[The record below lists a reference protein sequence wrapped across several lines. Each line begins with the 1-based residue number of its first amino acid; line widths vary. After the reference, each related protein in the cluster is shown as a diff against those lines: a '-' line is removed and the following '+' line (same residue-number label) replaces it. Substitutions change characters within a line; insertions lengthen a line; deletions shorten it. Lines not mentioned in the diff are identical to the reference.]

1 METKGEK
8 IYLSPP
14 HLGELEKKYIDDAF
28 RDNWISSVGPN
39 LEAFESE
46 INKYTGLKGALAL
59 STGTAAIHLALK
71 LCGVKIGDTVLC
83 SSFTFAAS
91 ANPIIYEKAI
101 PVFIDSEPVTWN
113 MCPKSL
119 ERACVTLKA
128 RGIVPK
134 AAIIVSLYGQSADM
148 DPLLEICDRFQ
159 IPVIEDAA
167 ESLGA
172 TYKNRR
178 SGTFGRFGIYSFN
191 GNKIITSSGGGA
203 LVSDDTDAIAK
214 ARFWSTQ
221 SRDAALHYQH
231 SELGFNYRM
240 SNILAGVGLGQLK
253 ILGDRVA
260 ARRRVFERYQDGLM
274 NVPGV
279 TFMPECSSGFSTR
292 WLTVMCLDPKKV
304 KMKPAELVT
313 FLASHNIEARP
324 AWKPMH
330 LQPFFSE
337 YEYFSKESVGD
348 FSAKLFSE
356 GVCLPSGSSLTPP
369 QQDRVIALIR
379 KALL

>member
-1 METKGEK
+1 METQNEK

-14 HLGELEKKYIDDAF
+14 HLGELEKKYVENAF
-28 RDNWISSVGPN
+28 QDNWISSVGPN
-39 LEAFESE
+39 LEAFEAE
-46 INKYTGLKGALAL
+46 INKYTGMKGALAL
-59 STGTAAIHLALK
+59 ATGTAAIHLALK
-71 LCGVKIGDTVLC
+71 LCGVKAGDTVLC

-91 ANPIIYEKAI
+91 ANPIVYEKAK
-101 PVFIDSEPVTWN
+101 PVFIDSEPNSWN
-113 MCPKSL
+113 MCPKAL
-119 ERACVTLKA
+119 ERACESLKA
-128 RGIVPK
+128 RGVTPK
-134 AAIIVSLYGQSADM
+134 AVIIVSLYGQSADM
-148 DPLLEICDRFQ
+148 DPLLEICDRYQ

-172 TYKNRR
+172 TYKNRK

-203 LVSDDTDAIAK
+203 LVSNDIDAIAK

-253 ILGDRVA
+253 ILGDRVS
-260 ARRRVFERYQDGLM
+260 ARRKVFERYQDSLM

-279 TFMPECSSGFSTR
+279 SFMPESPKGFSTR
-292 WLTVMCLDPKKV
+292 WLTVIRLDSKKV
-304 KMKPAELVT
+304 KISPAELVT
-313 FLASHNIEARP
+313 LLASQKIEARP

-337 YEYFSKESVGD
+337 FEYFTNETVGD
-348 FSAKLFSE
+348 FSAKLFAE
-356 GVCLPSGSSLTPP
+356 GVCLPSGSSLTPT
-369 QQDRVIALIR
+369 QQDRVITSIR
-379 KALL
+379 KALS